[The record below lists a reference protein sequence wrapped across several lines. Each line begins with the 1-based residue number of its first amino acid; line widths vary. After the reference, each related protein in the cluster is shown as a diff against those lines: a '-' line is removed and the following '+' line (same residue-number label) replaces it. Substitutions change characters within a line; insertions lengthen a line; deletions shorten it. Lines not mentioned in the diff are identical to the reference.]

1 MVGAVS
7 VNPASTILSSLTYS
21 RKLGNRFFLGN
32 KPRTVSMS
40 LKNENRNKKQLEVS
54 TGAAERL
61 YLGLDFGTSGARF
74 AIIDIGGTI
83 QAEAKR
89 PYPLYLK
96 EWRVT

>member
-7 VNPASTILSSLTYS
+7 VTHPASTILTSLTYS
-21 RKLGNRFFLGN
+21 RKLGNRFLLLGN

-40 LKNENRNKKQLEVS
+40 LKNGDNKKSSV
-54 TGAAERL
+54 GAGERL

-89 PYPLYLK
+89 PYPLYSK

>member
-1 MVGAVS
+1 MLLF
-7 VNPASTILSSLTYS
+7 LS
-21 RKLGNRFFLGN
+21 GNRLLLLGN

-40 LKNENRNKKQLEVS
+40 LKNGDNKKSSV
-54 TGAAERL
+54 GAGERL

-89 PYPLYLK
+89 PYPLYSVSFSFRFKINL
-96 EWRVT
+96 THCCLA